1 MPPNEL
7 DFTYLFVMS
16 FINRRR
22 SDLRFILSEVIRYVC
37 PAPRLVRARCNFSKN
52 GEQEFRLYQISSNSR
67 DNHNIRLNLSSGP
80 FTTLSRAQDPRHP
93 STSISIL
100 KNASAT
106 PSCKS
111 TSSNLLRSAIRAEI
125 YFRYKKVFATR
136 FSILSNIHIIISIYL
151 IEKLR
156 KGLDTQIDY

>member
-1 MPPNEL
+1 MAHIRINKDNRLEDKYATNIREASLDEIPRSLLKWYLKWPSMLPNEL
-7 DFTYLFVMS
+7 DFIYLFVMS

-22 SDLRFILSEVIRYVC
+22 SDLRFILSEVLRYVC
-37 PAPRLVRARCNFSKN
+37 PTPRLVRARCNFSIN

-100 KNASAT
+100 KN
-106 PSCKS
+106 CKCYAFV
-111 TSSNLLRSAIRAEI
+111 L
-125 YFRYKKVFATR
+125 
-136 FSILSNIHIIISIYL
+136 IYL
-151 IEKLR
+151 I
-156 KGLDTQIDY
+156 